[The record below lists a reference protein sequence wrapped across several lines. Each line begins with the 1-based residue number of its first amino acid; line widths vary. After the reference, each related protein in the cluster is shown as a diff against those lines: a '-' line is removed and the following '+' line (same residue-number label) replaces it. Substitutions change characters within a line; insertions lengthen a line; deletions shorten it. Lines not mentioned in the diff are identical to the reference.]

1 MNTGMDTS
9 TIGYILVR
17 GNVRLRASPARE
29 ACFRVVTDQAHMSK
43 FAEGSL
49 DHRREMLHG
58 DINEEIQSLEI
69 AAQSLADFPDAPWE
83 IRLHLARQCWD
94 ETRHAR
100 AFLRRLVELKGWKG
114 EFPIINQEW
123 GVVCMFD
130 SLAGR
135 LAVQNRLFEGGSL
148 DVFKES
154 IGVWAEWGDLNTSA
168 VMDTVV
174 ADEIHH
180 VRFANDWLARLKTED
195 PKSLLK
201 AIAAMSA
208 VRAWTAAL
216 TPPGVKMEHMIP
228 VNTEDRRHAGFSFD

>member
-1 MNTGMDTS
+1 MSNGRDNGH
-9 TIGYILVR
+9 IKVR
-17 GNVRLRASPARE
+17 GGVTLRAGPARE
-29 ACFRVVTDQAHMSK
+29 PCFRVVTDQADMSSLPH
-43 FAEGSL
+43 GSL
-49 DHRREMLHG
+49 EHRREMLHG
-58 DINEEIQSLEI
+58 DVNEEVQSLEI

-94 ETRHAR
+94 ETRHAL
-100 AFLRRLVELKGWKG
+100 AVFRRLLELGGRKG

-148 DVFKES
+148 DVLKES
-154 IGVWAEWGDLNTSA
+154 VGVWTGWGDETTAAIL
-168 VMDTVV
+168 DTVA
-174 ADEIHH
+174 ADEIQH
-180 VRFANDWLARLKTED
+180 VRFANDWLTSLKTED

-208 VRAWTAAL
+208 VRSWAVAL
-216 TPPGVKMEHMIP
+216 APPGRLMEHQIP
-228 VNTEDRRHAGFSFD
+228 TNNEDRRHAGFSRD